1 MKGWLD
7 ANPTKCKT
15 KKGILR
21 FVNTW
26 LSKEQDKGS
35 VRNKTPAVK
44 KNYDTGDDF
53 LGGSGYG

>member
-7 ANPTKCKT
+7 ANPAKRKT

-26 LSKEQDKGS
+26 LSKEQDKGGS
-35 VRNKTPAVK
+35 KNKTPTAVK

-53 LGGSGYG
+53 LRG